1 MELFFFGASSFF
13 FGDFFSVFRGFG
25 AFFCVFFA
33 VFVRFLE
40 RKKNSTFRRAEKL
53 AFPRFFE

>member
-1 MELFFFGASSFF
+1 MELFFFWCFFLF
-13 FGDFFSVFRGFG
+13 FGDFFSVFRVFG

-40 RKKNSTFRRAEKL
+40 RKKNSTFCRAEKL